1 MLHRHAYGVEPG
13 PQDEHRDQ
21 GHDMTVRAFDSEDPA
36 FSCSLPYQFEEVQG
50 KD

>member
-21 GHDMTVRAFDSEDPA
+21 RARYDRKS
-36 FSCSLPYQFEEVQG
+36 V
-50 KD
+50 

>member
-1 MLHRHAYGVEPG
+1 MAWSPG
-13 PQDEHRDQ
+13 LKMSIVIS